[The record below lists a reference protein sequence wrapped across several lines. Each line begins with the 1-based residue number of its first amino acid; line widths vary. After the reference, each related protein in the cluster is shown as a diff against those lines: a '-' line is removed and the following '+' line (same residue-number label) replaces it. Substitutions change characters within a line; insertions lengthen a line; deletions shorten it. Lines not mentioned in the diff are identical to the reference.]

1 MLSKLEAAV
10 RRKLA
15 RAAEVVRVAVEAQ
28 RPTRV
33 VRLGSLVLE
42 VPNVERAAALAG
54 LAERI
59 RREVSR

>member
-1 MLSKLEAAV
+1 MLSRLEAAV
-10 RRKLA
+10 RAKLA
-15 RAAEVVRVAVEAQ
+15 RAAEAVRVSVEAQ

-33 VRLGSLVLE
+33 VRLGDLALE

-59 RREVSR
+59 RRELSR

>member
-28 RPTRV
+28 RSTRV